1 MSGAEF
7 SYRVD
12 VAELPAAGKRYE
24 LDAAEPVRASVARR
38 LGAPALNRL
47 KGAFLLRATKGGLVL
62 DGRLEASLTR
72 QCVVSLEPFEEVL
85 EEDFRIVFAR
95 APGPVEEDGALLV
108 EEDTPEPLEE
118 DGLDLAEI
126 LVQQLSLVMAPH
138 PRKPGAEPLRA
149 ASGPA
154 ETGSPFE
161 KLKDAIAHDRD
172 GG

>member
-1 MSGAEF
+1 MTGDAF
-7 SYRVD
+7 AFRVD
-12 VAELPAAGKRYE
+12 IGELPAGGRVYEVEAG
-24 LDAAEPVRASVARR
+24 AAERDAIARR

-47 KGAFLLRATKGGLVL
+47 RGVFALRATKGGLVL
-62 DGRLEASLTR
+62 EGRLDAALTR
-72 QCVVSLEPFEEVL
+72 ECVVSLEPFEEVL

-95 APGPVEEDGALLV
+95 AAGPAGEDGALLV

-118 DGLDLAEI
+118 DSLDLAEI
-126 LVQQLSLVMAPH
+126 LVQQLSLAMAPH

-149 ASGPA
+149 AGGRT